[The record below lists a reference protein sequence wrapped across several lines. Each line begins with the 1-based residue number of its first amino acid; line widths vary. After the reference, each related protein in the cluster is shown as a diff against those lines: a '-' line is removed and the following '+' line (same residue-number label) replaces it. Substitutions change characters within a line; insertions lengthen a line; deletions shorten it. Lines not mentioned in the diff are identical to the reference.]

1 MLFPKKRLRY
11 TTLYQGKTDPDGWI
25 VLDMMG
31 ADIEGASK
39 LYLSMADIE
48 RLKAGGDVTSD
59 RLKQARNL
67 LGGDDSAQTPEE
79 E

>member
-48 RLKAGGDVTSD
+48 GLKAGGDVTSD
-59 RLKQARNL
+59 RLKQARDL
-67 LGGDDSAQTPEE
+67 LGGDITELPPEDA
-79 E
+79 